1 MVGDMNCPGP
11 NSSSVDE
18 ELAECFESLDLTQLV
33 TEPTRRTPNV
43 ANLLDV
49 FATSSAAL
57 VTNINI
63 TDVDHLSDHRLITAD
78 VVGHVP
84 KTVITYTT
92 TTNVLLL
99 FVRDNPGEPVPEE
112 TLTHPPS

>member
-1 MVGDMNCPGP
+1 MSTVSNFVDEFADIIATLTSECIDNIVVVGDVNCPGP
-11 NSSSVDE
+11 NSSLVDE

-57 VTNINI
+57 VANVNI
-63 TDVDHLSDHRLITAD
+63 TESESSFIC
-78 VVGHVP
+78 
-84 KTVITYTT
+84 
-92 TTNVLLL
+92 
-99 FVRDNPGEPVPEE
+99 
-112 TLTHPPS
+112 